1 MTIVKVQGT
10 TFVRDTDTMALI
22 NRDVSG
28 LEEYRMKR
36 KMLETQRHE
45 INNVKSEIAG
55 MKNDMAEI
63 KQLMIKLLEGS
74 NG

>member
-1 MTIVKVQGT
+1 MTIVKIPGT
-10 TFVRDTDTMALI
+10 NFVRDTDTMALI
-22 NRDVSG
+22 NRDYTG
-28 LEEYRMKR
+28 LEDYKMKR
-36 KMLETQRHE
+36 RMLETQKNE
-45 INNVKSEIAG
+45 INTVKSEIAG